1 MDGIEF
7 SETKMKK
14 KLLLASATWCGP
26 CHALKMKM
34 GKENLLDK
42 VEMIDA
48 DNDIEKFKELNIKS
62 VPRLLMIDESSGS
75 IETIYGIE
83 DIISSIKDSI

>member
-1 MDGIEF
+1 
-7 SETKMKK
+7 
-14 KLLLASATWCGP
+14 
-26 CHALKMKM
+26 M

>member
-7 SETKMKK
+7 SETKMKN
-14 KLLLASATWCGP
+14 KLILATATWCGP

-42 VEMIDA
+42 VEMINA
-48 DNDIEKFKELNIKS
+48 SEHVEKFRELNIKS
-62 VPRLLMIDESSGS
+62 VPRLLVIDESSGS
-75 IETIYGIE
+75 IETIYGTE
-83 DIISSIKDSI
+83 DIMNKIKESI